1 MIVEYNGHII
11 VMLFVSHEASLILI
25 LDPLYNRNFPF
36 LSTVLK
42 SSEVESGTFNIP
54 FPYQGISRFPALQ
67 VEVPI

>member
-11 VMLFVSHEASLILI
+11 AMLLVSHEASLILI

-42 SSEVESGTFNIP
+42 SSEVESGTLNYTISIP
-54 FPYQGISRFPALQ
+54 RNFPISSTSG
-67 VEVPI
+67 